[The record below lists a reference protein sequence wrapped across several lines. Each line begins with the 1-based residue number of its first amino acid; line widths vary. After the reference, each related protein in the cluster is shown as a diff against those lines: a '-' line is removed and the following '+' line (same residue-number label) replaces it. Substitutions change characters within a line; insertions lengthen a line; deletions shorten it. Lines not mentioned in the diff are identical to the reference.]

1 MNDNGYQQRVRTE
14 YEELLVKLDKLNLFI
29 RSTSFLKITD
39 IEKDLLLEQ
48 QECMNQYAN
57 TLLKRICIFT
67 NSSI

>member
-1 MNDNGYQQRVRTE
+1 MNDKEYQQRVRDE
-14 YEELLVKLDKLNLFI
+14 YEELLVRLDKLNLFI

-57 TLLKRICIFT
+57 TLRKRICLFSLI
-67 NSSI
+67 